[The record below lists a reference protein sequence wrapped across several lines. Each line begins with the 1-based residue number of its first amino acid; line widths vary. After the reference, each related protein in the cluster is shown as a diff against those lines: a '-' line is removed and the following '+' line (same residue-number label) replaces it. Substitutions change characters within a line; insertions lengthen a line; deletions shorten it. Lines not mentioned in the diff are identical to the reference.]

1 MTALVL
7 VGHGAPDDEL
17 TNRPV
22 YEHAE
27 TIRQQGEIR
36 SVREAFLK
44 AEPRLGDVLA
54 ALEGDVVVVPLFAT
68 AGYFVSEVL
77 PEIVEQFREELDIRY
92 TEPVGTHEWMADVI
106 RERAE
111 SVVDNHDD
119 IGLALVGHG
128 SEHHTGSTIAVRD
141 HAARIRDTDTFA
153 AVTSFFIEEPPYVE
167 QLPSI
172 CRSERVVVVPVMMSD
187 GHHVREDVPEQL
199 GIENGDPF
207 GGRDIEYTAPVG
219 THPRVADIALDR
231 ATNAL
236 TEPAAR
242 NAHTIRSGSDV
253 ATGGGRNHD

>member
-1 MTALVL
+1 MTTLVL

-27 TIRQQGEIR
+27 AIRQQGEFR

-44 AEPRLGDVLA
+44 AEPRLEDVLT

-77 PEIVEQFREELDIRY
+77 PEIVEQFREELNIRY
-92 TEPVGTHEWMADVI
+92 TEPVGTHEWMAGVI
-106 RERAE
+106 RDRVEAA
-111 SVVDNHDD
+111 VGDQDD

-141 HAARIRDTDTFA
+141 HASRIRDTNAFA

-167 QLPSI
+167 QLPNL
-172 CRSERVVVVPVMMSD
+172 CRSERAVVVPVMMSE

-219 THPRVADIALDR
+219 THPRVADIVLDR
-231 ATNAL
+231 ARDAL
-236 TEPAAR
+236 AEPAAR
-242 NAHTIRSGSDV
+242 DAHTVRSGSDV
-253 ATGGGRNHD
+253 VTGGRNHD